1 LTEDVEKDSQPIAV
15 RLENALEKKHPYLF
29 PSVIMVIGFAL
40 FFIIWWL
47 SLTDILSNHPSLDPF
62 VLLGYP
68 LTLDYMIATLLYF
81 VFILLMMFVVYIACL
96 IPMTLFVILG
106 SKSMFVYGLSQ
117 DIAETGKKFGGIQLV
132 LRSLLPGLF
141 GIGIGLG
148 AFPFLI
154 SLTDIPSATWPLS
167 FSLITTLYYGSMGLI
182 LGMALFPATWF
193 ADDSGLVIQG
203 MLKTPYR
210 APPRVD
216 GAGNWLRS
224 VFAGLTVF
232 LYPLTMIQGFILTPN
247 IDFLDLAIGV
257 FVILIGLPLVM
268 MSISIPFVLLT
279 EKFQPRVV
287 KGIHYVAR
295 KLGAKKID
303 LYEPKFI
310 EVESEKE

>member
-1 LTEDVEKDSQPIAV
+1 MTENVEKESQPIAA
-15 RLENALEKKHPYLF
+15 RFENALENKHSFLF
-29 PSVIMVIGFAL
+29 PGVIMVIGFAL

-62 VLLGYP
+62 ALLGYP
-68 LTLDYMIATLLYF
+68 LSLDYMTATVLFF
-81 VFILLMMFVVYIACL
+81 VFILLMMFVVYFVCL

-106 SKSMFVYGLSQ
+106 SKSMFVFGLSQ
-117 DIAETGKKFGGIQLV
+117 DIAEPGKKFGGIQMV

-141 GIGIGLG
+141 GIGIGVAGLPYIFSL
-148 AFPFLI
+148 ADPSPAI
-154 SLTDIPSATWPLS
+154 SPLS
-167 FSLITTLYYGSMGLI
+167 FTLISTLYYGSLGLI

-216 GAGNWLRS
+216 GTGNWLRS

-257 FVILIGLPLVM
+257 FVIIIGLPLVM

-279 EKFQPRVV
+279 EKLQPRVV
-287 KGIHYVAR
+287 KGIYYVAQ
-295 KLGAKKID
+295 KIGAKKID
-303 LYEPKFI
+303 LYEPKII